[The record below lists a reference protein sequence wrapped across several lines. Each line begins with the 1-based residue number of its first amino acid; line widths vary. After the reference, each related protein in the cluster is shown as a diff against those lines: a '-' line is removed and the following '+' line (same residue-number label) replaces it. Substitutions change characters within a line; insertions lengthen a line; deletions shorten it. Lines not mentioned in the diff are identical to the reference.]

1 MRWRQRRVV
10 RLELEQARQERQ
22 QLQLEARLSL
32 HRAMLLEQ
40 VRVLLLEALQPP
52 AEAMQRLDKRLLAAQ
67 MQQVEHQQELRELL
81 LEVLGSLQPTASQQ
95 LLPRLALPQTSS
107 SPSSV
112 R

>member
-1 MRWRQRRVV
+1 M

-40 VRVLLLEALQPP
+40 VRGLLLEALQPP

-67 MQQVEHQQELRELL
+67 MQQVEQQQELRELL
-81 LEVLGSLQPTASQQ
+81 LEVLGSLQPSALTQ
-95 LLPRLALPQTSS
+95 LSPLIGLPAPTTT
-107 SPSSV
+107 SPSSAS
-112 R
+112 